1 MKRRGYA
8 VTAAIMLCSTVLAG
22 CRGKVTAQSLLLGA
36 ASKTASESSY
46 DANLALDLEAS
57 GTVSGVSVDM
67 GFYVDMDMEAT
78 QEPIA
83 LHAQGS
89 MSIDIL
95 GQNQETGM
103 EMYVEEGD
111 GKLYSYTSAG
121 DGKWTRN
128 VEENYMDL
136 STLYSEEQVKM
147 LADSLELKEDTTE
160 INDIECY
167 EVSGKLQGDGLEGI
181 LKGAMGSLGNSDLLG
196 EIDLEGAEVPVAYFI
211 GKESGY
217 PVKISI
223 DMQDVMGRSLQTG
236 DDSGADLEC
245 RSFKMEMTMNSFG
258 TVDAIRVPKEVKQAA
273 ESQ

>member
-1 MKRRGYA
+1 
-8 VTAAIMLCSTVLAG
+8 
-22 CRGKVTAQSLLLGA
+22 
-36 ASKTASESSY
+36 
-46 DANLALDLEAS
+46 
-57 GTVSGVSVDM
+57 
-67 GFYVDMDMEAT
+67 
-78 QEPIA
+78 
-83 LHAQGS
+83 
-89 MSIDIL
+89 
-95 GQNQETGM
+95 M

-196 EIDLEGAEVPVAYFI
+196 EIDLKGQRCRWHI
-211 GKESGY
+211 
-217 PVKISI
+217 
-223 DMQDVMGRSLQTG
+223 L
-236 DDSGADLEC
+236 LEK
-245 RSFKMEMTMNSFG
+245 R
-258 TVDAIRVPKEVKQAA
+258 VDTR
-273 ESQ
+273 